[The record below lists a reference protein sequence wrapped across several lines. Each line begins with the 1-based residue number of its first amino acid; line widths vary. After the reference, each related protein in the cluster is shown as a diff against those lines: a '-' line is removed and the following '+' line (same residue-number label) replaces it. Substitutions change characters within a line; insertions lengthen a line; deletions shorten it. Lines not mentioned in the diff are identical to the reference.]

1 MDFNPRWGDAIAS
14 IESGGESSPYTAI
27 TPNPGGRRALGKYQV
42 MEENVPEWTQAA
54 LGRSLSTQD
63 FLNSPDAQ
71 EAVFKHRF
79 GSYVDKY
86 GTPQDAASAWFTG
99 RPINAQSAAAHDS
112 LGTTGASYVDKFN
125 RHLAANGDGVSAI
138 NAAAGVP
145 SDGPGA
151 LTTAFAP
158 TEKTSMPAL
167 SADSTLG
174 PGALNPDAPK
184 TGIFGLPTI
193 SDNGYDA
200 LMGMASSLAGISDPD
215 HAKALIAQQAAM
227 KKTATDQGTWSIH
240 TFPNGQSVLMNT
252 KGQMKPLQGNY
263 AAPEKDPREQEAA
276 KLEMKRAG
284 DRYEQITTADRSS
297 DDQLAKLDKFEQA
310 VRNLPSTAFGPGA
323 DAITTAKALAAQA
336 GFDVKGLTDAQIVQ
350 RMATQMQLDKGK
362 MLPGAISNYEDQLMS
377 RANGFGLDKQKDA
390 NLDAIASQ
398 RAILQHQKAAAQE
411 AYKYAKSNQYG
422 VLDDKWEPYISDWNA
437 KHGVQLP
444 AAPTIAAPAAPS
456 TALSPGAY
464 VWTPKGLQKK

>member
-1 MDFNPRWGDAIAS
+1 
-14 IESGGESSPYTAI
+14 
-27 TPNPGGRRALGKYQV
+27 
-42 MEENVPEWTQAA
+42 
-54 LGRSLSTQD
+54 
-63 FLNSPDAQ
+63 
-71 EAVFKHRF
+71 
-79 GSYVDKY
+79 
-86 GTPQDAASAWFTG
+86 
-99 RPINAQSAAAHDS
+99 
-112 LGTTGASYVDKFN
+112 
-125 RHLAANGDGVSAI
+125 
-138 NAAAGVP
+138 
-145 SDGPGA
+145 
-151 LTTAFAP
+151 
-158 TEKTSMPAL
+158 
-167 SADSTLG
+167 
-174 PGALNPDAPK
+174 
-184 TGIFGLPTI
+184 
-193 SDNGYDA
+193 
-200 LMGMASSLAGISDPD
+200 MASSLAGISDPD
-215 HAKALIAQQAAM
+215 HAKALIAQQAAN
-227 KKTATDQGTWSIH
+227 KKVAGDTGSWSIH
-240 TFPNGQSVLMNT
+240 TFPNGQSVLLNS

-398 RAILQHQKAAAQE
+398 RAILKHQKAAAQE
-411 AYKYAKSNQYG
+411 AYKYAQGNQYG
-422 VLDDKWEPYISDWNA
+422 VLDDKWEPHIAEWNA
-437 KHGVQLP
+437 KNGVQLP
-444 AAPTIAAPAAPS
+444 AAPSTAAPAAPS